1 MLTGAIIMASIGSPG
16 WEIRE
21 LVAVDSR
28 ASSAVP
34 GGKSCADKA
43 KENRNIEIARKENS
57 WMRTALLSGGTLRP
71 SSKSV
76 LILHFVWPLLPLIR
90 VNLQFMFDTGSRWLL
105 LSKCIKVPQ
114 SIDHPSRHAVSSI
127 GSPSTPGPA
136 EKPKTSYYRR

>member
-43 KENRNIEIARKENS
+43 KENSNIEEARKENS
-57 WMRTALLSGGTLRP
+57 WMGTPLMPDGTLRP
-71 SSKSV
+71 SSTFASIV
-76 LILHFVWPLLPLIR
+76 DFVWPPLRSIR
-90 VNLQFMFDTGSRWLL
+90 VNLEFIFDTGSRWL
-105 LSKCIKVPQ
+105 SAQ
-114 SIDHPSRHAVSSI
+114 SV
-127 GSPSTPGPA
+127 
-136 EKPKTSYYRR
+136 

>member
-1 MLTGAIIMASIGSPG
+1 
-16 WEIRE
+16 
-21 LVAVDSR
+21 
-28 ASSAVP
+28 
-34 GGKSCADKA
+34 
-43 KENRNIEIARKENS
+43 
-57 WMRTALLSGGTLRP
+57 MRTALLSGGTLRP

-127 GSPSTPGPA
+127 GSTSTPGPA
-136 EKPKTSYYRR
+136 EKPETSYYRRATAATSSALRIRSRAYSIVFTTPA